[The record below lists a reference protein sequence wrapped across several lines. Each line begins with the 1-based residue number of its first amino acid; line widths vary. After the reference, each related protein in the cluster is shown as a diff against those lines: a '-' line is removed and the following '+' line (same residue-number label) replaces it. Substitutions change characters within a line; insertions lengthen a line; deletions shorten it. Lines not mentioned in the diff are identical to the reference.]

1 MREMIRKVNEVGQT
15 AGKQGNE
22 KRLQERRNRLT
33 DSNFGA
39 VCRTQNTTSQN
50 STVQNLLQSTFKG
63 YPVRAYELSQEV
75 ETGGS

>member
-1 MREMIRKVNEVGQT
+1 MRQMIRKVNEVGQT

-33 DSNFGA
+33 ASNFGA
-39 VCRTQNTTSQN
+39 VCRMQNTTSPN

-63 YPVRAYELSQEV
+63 YPVTAYELSQEV